1 VQLLELGGV
10 APVAPAAT
18 RLVLDT
24 QNESLPIT
32 AAEQPWTKTQRVQQS
47 NRKQRPTGVMC

>member
-47 NRKQRPTGVMC
+47 NRKQRPTGV